1 MLEHAFIQC
10 DRFGGLG
17 HVKLPGLHSLP
28 PSYTPTVSP
37 ALSHCLAHT
46 EADGFAVARYLMVG
60 FVAVTDPN
68 VRETIVEEDSKESDD
83 PDEPEWVDQTP
94 QQAEQ
99 GDHSTLGRYWSLIQ
113 ATSQR

>member
-1 MLEHAFIQC
+1 MCLSMHSFIGTALVGWITWNC
-10 DRFGGLG
+10 LG
-17 HVKLPGLHSLP
+17 CTHCN
-28 PSYTPTVSP
+28 PTVSP
-37 ALSHCLAHT
+37 ALPHCLAHT

-94 QQAEQ
+94 QQAEK

-113 ATSQR
+113 ATN